1 MKKFGIDLSRW
12 QKGFDIEKA
21 KKSGVEFVIL
31 KIGGGDDGLYK
42 DSCFNDFYTQC
53 KKIGMPVGC
62 YYFGKA
68 LTMEQA
74 KKEAEHFN
82 SLVSGKQFEYPVFY
96 DVEADMLKVGKEK
109 LTEICKHVLNYLE
122 NLGYWVGIYGSV
134 DNLQDSLD
142 DTQLKKYTH
151 WGAAWSETK
160 PSFKSGSEL
169 QLWQFG
175 SDEKNQIRSRII
187 NGYAVDQDYCYVDF
201 PALIKEKG
209 LNGYGNPGE
218 SKEDVKESVRTLK
231 KGCKGDD
238 VKELQENLNKV
249 IKAGLSVDGSFGSL
263 TDSAVRKFQ
272 EEYGLEVDGSFGHK
286 SREKMQ
292 KCLKECNELKVGAF
306 VKIKTGAKDLN
317 SKKKFASFVYNKTY
331 KVIRINGDKVVF
343 GINNVITGV
352 VSKNDIVL
360 V

>member
-21 KKSGVEFVIL
+21 KESGVEFVIL

-42 DSCFNDFYTQC
+42 DSCFNDFYQKC
-53 KKIGMPVGC
+53 KELEIPVGC
-62 YYFGKA
+62 YYFGHA

-96 DVEADMLKVGKEK
+96 DVEADMLKLDKRQ
-109 LTEICKHVLNYLE
+109 LTDNCKYVLNYLE
-122 NLGYWVGIYGSV
+122 KLGYWVGIYASHSSFESEV
-134 DNLQDSLD
+134 FD
-142 DTQLKKYTH
+142 DELKKYSH
-151 WGAAWSETK
+151 WVARWDVEKPVLSKGGET
-160 PSFKSGSEL
+160 
-169 QLWQFG
+169 QMWQFG
-175 SDEKNQIRSRII
+175 GETNKLRDTVI
-187 NGYAVDQDYCYVDF
+187 NGYIVDQNYCYVDF
-201 PALIKEKG
+201 PALIKKKG

-272 EEYGLEVDGSFGHK
+272 EEYGLEVDGSFGPK

-292 KCLKECNELKVGAF
+292 KCLKECNELKVGAS
-306 VKIKTGAKDLN
+306 VKIKSGAKDLN
-317 SKKKFASFVYNKTY
+317 SNRLFASFVYNNTY
-331 KVIRINGDKVVF
+331 HVIRIDADNVVF
-343 GINNVITGV
+343 GKNGVTTGV

>member
-1 MKKFGIDLSRW
+1 MQKFGIDLSRW

-62 YYFGKA
+62 YYFGHA

-74 KKEAEHFN
+74 KKEADHFN

-96 DVEADMLKVGKEK
+96 DVEADMLKLDKQQ
-109 LTEICKHVLNYLE
+109 LTDVCKYVLNYLE
-122 NLGYWVGIYGSV
+122 KLGYWVGIYASHSSFESEV
-134 DNLQDSLD
+134 FD
-142 DTQLKKYTH
+142 DELKKYSH
-151 WGAAWSETK
+151 WVARWDVEKPVLSKGGET
-160 PSFKSGSEL
+160 
-169 QLWQFG
+169 QMWQFG
-175 SDEKNQIRSRII
+175 GETNKLRDTVI
-187 NGYAVDQDYCYVDF
+187 NGYIVDQNYCYVDF
-201 PALIKEKG
+201 PAKIKAAHK
-209 LNGYGNPGE
+209 NGFFEEVVSTKKSNEEIAKEVISGKWGNGSERKKKLEDAGYNYKEVQTIVNNLVNGTASVQE
-218 SKEDVKESVRTLK
+218 SKPS
-231 KGCKGDD
+231 
-238 VKELQENLNKV
+238 
-249 IKAGLSVDGSFGSL
+249 
-263 TDSAVRKFQ
+263 
-272 EEYGLEVDGSFGHK
+272 
-286 SREKMQ
+286 
-292 KCLKECNELKVGAF
+292 LKVGASIM
-306 VKIKTGAKDLN
+306 IKSGAKDLN
-317 SKKKFASFVYNKTY
+317 SNKKFASFVYNKTY